1 MVRAVKVTGIM
12 QMQTS
17 KRKKA
22 QLLALS
28 LSPAQVERLLRGEQ
42 APIRLFLRVY
52 QREYRGSLP
61 PPEVMKAMG
70 YTEEWDGWETPE
82 QGPTAVLIALHAR
95 RARLSPVERA
105 PQVPPGHLIAT
116 AQLGGIVWERDRFA
130 WLLSDVTALP
140 EPLPCEGRP
149 GARPG
154 VFQVPPQITA
164 RLLPRSERA
173 HARRASA
180 QGSRKSDGQ
189 VPARP

>member
-12 QMQTS
+12 QMQTPS
-17 KRKKA
+17 KRKKT

-28 LSPAQVERLLRGEQ
+28 LSPAQVGRLLRGEQ

-61 PPEVMKAMG
+61 PPEIMKAMG
-70 YTEEWDGWETPE
+70 YTQEWDGWETPE
-82 QGPTAVLIALHAR
+82 QGPSAVLIALHAR
-95 RARLSPVERA
+95 RARPGPAGPDQDPEP
-105 PQVPPGHLIAT
+105 PQVPPGHLVAT

-130 WLLSDVTALP
+130 WLLSDVTPLP

-154 VFQVPPQITA
+154 TFDVPQQIAA
-164 RLLPRSERA
+164 RLLPRRGA
-173 HARRASA
+173 GARSA
-180 QGSRKSDGQ
+180 PQ
-189 VPARP
+189 VR